1 MTDPAPILLRGSTDP
16 TVFHDAVWDRVFNHR
31 RDTSRVPLA
40 FCAARTVADV
50 VAAVEFAKTR
60 GCRVSVRSGGH
71 SWAAWSVRHEALLL
85 DLADLDRD
93 PGPRIEYDE
102 LTKVVSCSPSV
113 TGQELNDFL
122 IAVDGGTGRLGWA
135 CESITAI
142 EVVTADS
149 QKLHCSETSNPDL
162 IWAAR
167 GAGPGFPAIVTR
179 FHLLT
184 RPLTQIYQSLYFFP
198 LSAFRTIL
206 QWEIDLA
213 PTADPDTEIVGVT
226 SHFPIPSHS
235 GPLLLANFTTFKPC
249 LSAAEAALS
258 PIHASLPVPPLL
270 ALFCQ
275 PSSLADQYAQQTA
288 ANPAAH
294 RYCSDNV
301 YLANHLSDIPARL
314 EAVFAGLPTPK
325 SAALWFSM
333 NPVSRRAFG
342 GRDMALSLQS
352 DHYVALYAVWEAEA
366 EDDKC
371 RGWVRGVMEG
381 LERDSVGSYLGDAD
395 FEVRRTRF
403 WSEEA
408 GAKLKEVRRV
418 WDPEGRVCGF
428 LDRGDGGG
436 VEGLANEFEWGGE

>member
-1 MTDPAPILLRGSTDP
+1 FS
-16 TVFHDAVWDRVFNHR
+16 DAVWGRVFNHQ
-31 RDTSRVPLA
+31 RDTSRSPLA
-40 FCAARTVADV
+40 VCAARTAADV
-50 VAAVEFAKTR
+50 VAAIEFATTHH
-60 GCRVSVRSGGH
+60 CRVSVRSGGH
-71 SWAAWSVRHEALLL
+71 SWAAWSVRHDALLL
-85 DLADLDRD
+85 DLADLDRH
-93 PGPRIEYDE
+93 PGPRVAYDE
-102 LTKVVSCSPSV
+102 HTHVVSCSPSV
-113 TGQELNDFL
+113 TGRELNDFL
-122 IAVDGGTGRLGWA
+122 AAADGGKGRLFAGGHCPDVGLGGFLLQGGMGWNCKPVRGWA

-142 EVVTADS
+142 EVVTAS
-149 QKLHCSETSNPDL
+149 GQQLHCSETSNADL
-162 IWAAR
+162 FWAAR

-226 SHFPIPSHS
+226 SYFPIPSAPS
-235 GPLLLANFTTFKPC
+235 GPLLLANFTTFKPT
-249 LSAAEAALS
+249 LEAATAALA
-258 PIHASLPVPPLL
+258 PIHASLPAGTPPLL

-288 ANPAAH
+288 ANPAGH

-301 YLANHLSDIPARL
+301 YLANDLSDVPARL
-314 EAVFAGLPTPK
+314 ERVFADLPTAR

-333 NPVSRRAFG
+333 NPVSRRALG

-352 DHYVALYAVWEAEA
+352 DHYVALYAVWEAEG

-371 RGWVRGVMEG
+371 REWVRGAMEG

-403 WSEEA
+403 WSEAA
-408 GAKLKEVRRV
+408 GGRLREVRRA
-418 WDPEGRVCGF
+418 WDPKGRICGF
-428 LDRGDGGG
+428 LDQ
-436 VEGLANEFEWGGE
+436 